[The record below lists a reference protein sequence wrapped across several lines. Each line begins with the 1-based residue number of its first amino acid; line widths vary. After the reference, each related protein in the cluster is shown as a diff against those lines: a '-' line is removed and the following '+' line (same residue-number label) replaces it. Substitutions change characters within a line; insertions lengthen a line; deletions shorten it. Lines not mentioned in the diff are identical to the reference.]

1 MIILKSV
8 SKIYPGNSV
17 ALKGVNVHIKP
28 KEFVSIVGRSGTGKT
43 TLVRILTAEEPPTQ
57 GTVIIGGGDITHIK
71 RSEVPILRRQ
81 IGVVFQDFKLLEKKT
96 VFENIAFALQACGTS
111 WRRSREIIPQ
121 VLKIVGLS
129 GKEHRYPVQLSGGE
143 QQRVAIA
150 RALVHRPKI
159 LLADEPTGNLDSINT
174 QEIVDLL
181 LKINEFGTT
190 VLLVS
195 HDREVVNYINKRV
208 ITLDYGQIISDQKH
222 GKYLI

>member
-57 GTVIIGGGDITHIK
+57 GTVIIGGWDITHIK

-111 WRRSREIIPQ
+111 WRRAREIIPQ

-150 RALVHRPKI
+150 PALVPTKPSPMSSTKKRSTPSSARVTTANCARWSRRPCNPALTLTAATLCCRKWI
-159 LLADEPTGNLDSINT
+159 APS
-174 QEIVDLL
+174 
-181 LKINEFGTT
+181 T
-190 VLLVS
+190 VLRRPSAQCIAWL
-195 HDREVVNYINKRV
+195 
-208 ITLDYGQIISDQKH
+208 T
-222 GKYLI
+222 